1 MKINIITDTCGDLTH
16 EMAEEYGIELVPI
29 LVYDEDDNVYEDRF
43 TIQPEEIYK
52 EMRAGKMFRT
62 AQVQPISFHDKF
74 KEYAEKGEACL
85 SISFSSGLSGT
96 YQTSLLIK
104 NEILEEY
111 PDAKIEVVDTKC
123 VSLGSGMVAMYA
135 ARLRDKGYEL
145 EEIVEKIKAYASTL
159 EHIFTVDDLDYLYK
173 GGRLNKASA
182 VVGNLLKVKPILE
195 SIDGK
200 LEVTEKERGRKK
212 SLKRLVEK
220 MGEMGKDLDKQT
232 VYIVHADALSDAE
245 EIKKMVE
252 EKYHVKEANIKCLG
266 AAIATHTGPGLVA
279 VLFSREYTDTE

>member
-16 EMAEEYGIELVPI
+16 EMAEEYGIDLVPI
-29 LVYDEDDNVYEDRF
+29 LVYDDEDNVFEDRF
-43 TIQPEEIYK
+43 TIQPEEIYR

-62 AQVQPISFHDKF
+62 AQVQPIMFQEKF
-74 KEYAEKGEACL
+74 KECAEKGEACL

-96 YQTSLLIK
+96 YQTSMLIK
-104 NEILEEY
+104 NEILEGY

-135 ARLRDKGYEL
+135 SKLRDEGYEL
-145 EEIVEKIKAYASTL
+145 EEIVEKIKAYASNI

-245 EIKKMVE
+245 DLKQMIE
-252 EKYHVKEANIKCLG
+252 EKYSVKETVIKCLG
-266 AAIATHTGPGLVA
+266 SAIATHTGPGLAA
-279 VLFSREYTDTE
+279 VVFSKEYIEI

>member
-16 EMAEEYGIELVPI
+16 EMAEEYGIDLVPI
-29 LVYDEDDNVYEDRF
+29 LVYDDEDNVFEDRF
-43 TIQPEEIYK
+43 TIQPEEIYR

-62 AQVQPISFHDKF
+62 AQVQPIMFQEKF
-74 KEYAEKGEACL
+74 KECAEKGEACL

-96 YQTSLLIK
+96 YQTSMLIK
-104 NEILEEY
+104 NEILEGY

-135 ARLRDKGYEL
+135 SKLRDEGYEL
-145 EEIVEKIKAYASTL
+145 EEIVEKIKAYASNV

-245 EIKKMVE
+245 DLKQMIE
-252 EKYHVKEANIKCLG
+252 EKYSVKETVIKCLG
-266 AAIATHTGPGLVA
+266 SAIATHTGPGLAA
-279 VLFSREYTDTE
+279 VVFSKEYIEI